1 MWGFEVLSC
10 GQERVCGEPPRRANR
25 VRMSLSV
32 TLCALLLTLGIG
44 ALCAWRGAAEPNPH
58 RGPRL
63 IPYRFL
69 MVLCGALL
77 LYLAAHVLSLLGVTT
92 GAR

>member
-1 MWGFEVLSC
+1 MDF
-10 GQERVCGEPPRRANR
+10 P
-25 VRMSLSV
+25 V
-32 TLCALLLTLGIG
+32 TLGLMGLFAVIG
-44 ALCAWRGAAEPNPH
+44 GLCAWRGAAAPNPH

-69 MVLCGALL
+69 MVLCGAVL
-77 LYLAAHVLSLLGVTT
+77 LYLAAHLLNLLGVTT